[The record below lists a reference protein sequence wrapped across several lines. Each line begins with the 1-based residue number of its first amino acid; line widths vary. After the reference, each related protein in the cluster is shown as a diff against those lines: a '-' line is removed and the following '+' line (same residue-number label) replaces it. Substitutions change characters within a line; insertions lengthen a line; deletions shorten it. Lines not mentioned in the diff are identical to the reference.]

1 MSRRRVG
8 LRLPDENASSLPAL
22 TMVTFD
28 RYSVPMSRALRSSH
42 PRRRLAT
49 IALVACATALALVL
63 TVAAQEWALAATS
76 PDTAFEGSAPIVP
89 YIIGGQES
97 SISQFPWQ
105 VFVLLNEGHGELGS
119 CGGSILDTTHV
130 LTAAHCVDHEGA
142 TMSYPASDLTVIA
155 GASEVLLSSDE
166 ARPASSQIVEVKSFR
181 THPYYMVLPNIK
193 DDVAVLELAE
203 PLELSPSKNTQAIS
217 LVPANATPAPGT
229 TLSISGYG
237 KEEGAEG
244 PTHHPD
250 GKLYSTTLIALSS
263 DACRNS
269 VGANS
274 AVLLCAESPSSATC
288 KGDSGGPLTEGS
300 PAVQVGIVDF
310 GPKECPVGQPDGF
323 TNIAAPEVRDFIEGD
338 ESPPVAPRQ
347 TSPPVIKWFG
357 SSPVAFLPLTC
368 ESGGWSG
375 SPSLAYTFQVENASA
390 QMLQSGPAN
399 AFAPL
404 GSLVGS
410 TVVCVVQASNAGGTS
425 TGRSPVTPAIAPDTT
440 PPNAAIRGLKCHLQ
454 SCVLSFA
461 AWDPNGVAVSVQ
473 PTVAYSVLAKC
484 PKKKSRKASKRR
496 VCHTTRTLR
505 MSPKTLSAGS
515 FRATASRLP
524 YGEKLT
530 FAVAVASAAGLKART
545 ATAHTR
551 LRRPRPKKH

>member
-1 MSRRRVG
+1 
-8 LRLPDENASSLPAL
+8 
-22 TMVTFD
+22 
-28 RYSVPMSRALRSSH
+28 MSRALRSSH
-42 PRRRLAT
+42 LRRHLAST
-49 IALVACATALALVL
+49 ALVVCATALALVL
-63 TVAAQEWALAATS
+63 TVAAQERALAATA
-76 PDTAFEGSAPIVP
+76 PNTAFEGSAPIVP

-105 VFVLLNEGHGELGS
+105 VYVEGGPFKEGGKTFVTS
-119 CGGSILDTTHV
+119 CGGSILDSTHI
-130 LTAAHCVDHEGA
+130 LTAAHCVDVEGSTTTHSA
-142 TMSYPASDLTVIA
+142 KDFVVASGDSNVN
-155 GASEVLLSSDE
+155 ELSSTT
-166 ARPASSQIVEVKSFR
+166 QVKGVAGIR
-181 THPYYMVLPNIK
+181 TDPYYTVPPEIK
-193 DDVAVLELAE
+193 DDVAVLTLNT
-203 PLELSPSKNTQAIS
+203 PLELSEAENAEAIQ
-217 LVPANATPAPGT
+217 LVPAGATPAPGT

-244 PTHHPD
+244 AQPT
-250 GKLYSTTLIALSS
+250 GQLYSTTLTAISS
-263 DACRNS
+263 DACRNQ
-269 VGANS
+269 VKLNS
-274 AVLLCAESPSSATC
+274 AVLLCAESASSSTC
-288 KGDSGGPLTEGS
+288 QGDSGGPLTEGS
-300 PAVQVGIVDF
+300 PPVQVGIVDF
-310 GPKECPVGQPDGF
+310 GTKECPVGQPDVF
-323 TNIAAPEVRDFIEGD
+323 TNIAAPEIRDFIEGD

-347 TSPPVIKWFG
+347 SSPPGIKWFG

-368 ESGGWSG
+368 EAGGWSG
-375 SPSLAYTFQVENASA
+375 SPSFAYTFQVENASA

-410 TVVCVVQASNAGGTS
+410 TLVCVVQASNAGGTS

-484 PKKKSRKASKRR
+484 PKKKGRKASRRR

-530 FAVAVASAAGLKART
+530 FTVAVASAAGLKART

-551 LRRPRPKKH
+551 LRRPKPKQRR